1 MLIDPLDG
9 VRSDGEKKA
18 ESTRPK
24 ADMNIDEGFQGR
36 AKFGPI
42 YTLATSAPS

>member
-1 MLIDPLDG
+1 MLIDAVDG
-9 VRSDGEKKA
+9 VRCDGEEKA

-36 AKFGPI
+36 EKYGPI